1 MKNPT
6 IPHLA
11 VAIGLSLG
19 LVIPAHA
26 VSEFAGSTW
35 PEQVVQEITAV
46 EQYAKQATEVETQL
60 QTLENQVINM
70 SNLGSGSW
78 SSAQSA
84 LSQLAQ
90 TVSAAEGISYA
101 AQNSLDTMK
110 QNGNPL
116 AADMSKQIGTW
127 RSNYTAQ
134 VKQYLQLSGLGTNG
148 FSTLSQALNSIA
160 EAGNSASGRKAV
172 LQAGNQIAA
181 TSVQALQSLSQQLHT
196 AHALQLEHQQIHD
209 QQQAAGAATAN
220 ADAKNWDAHGANVVP
235 GLNQSSGGTTDTI
248 IPAHGPADLGFFDN

>member
-1 MKNPT
+1 MKIMHPLF
-6 IPHLA
+6 LA
-11 VAIGLSLG
+11 FAIALC
-19 LVIPAHA
+19 VIPQARA

-35 PEQVVQEITAV
+35 PEQVVQEITAT
-46 EQYAKQATEVETQL
+46 EQYAKQATEVATQL
-60 QTLENQVINM
+60 QQLENQVINM
-70 SNLGSGSW
+70 ANLGSGSW

-101 AQNSLDTMK
+101 AQNSLNTMQ

-196 AHALQLEHQQIHD
+196 AHALQMEHQQLQD
-209 QQQAAGAATAN
+209 KQQATATAN
-220 ADAKNWDAHGANVVP
+220 ANADAQNWNAHGGNAMPN
-235 GLNQSSGGTTDTI
+235 LNQGTGGTTDTI
-248 IPAHGPADLGFFDN
+248 IPAQGPANLGFFN